1 MKTNKELAVDV
12 AIAVINASQTN
23 VIHNQPV
30 PSITLATILST
41 IKEVEK
47 TLNDIDN
54 QRKW

>member
-12 AIAVINASQTN
+12 AIAVINANQTN

>member
-12 AIAVINASQTN
+12 AIAVINANQTN

-54 QRKW
+54 QRK

>member
-12 AIAVINASQTN
+12 AIAVVNANPSN
-23 VIHNQPV
+23 IIHNRPV
-30 PSITLATILST
+30 PGTTLDSIISI

-54 QRKW
+54 QRQ